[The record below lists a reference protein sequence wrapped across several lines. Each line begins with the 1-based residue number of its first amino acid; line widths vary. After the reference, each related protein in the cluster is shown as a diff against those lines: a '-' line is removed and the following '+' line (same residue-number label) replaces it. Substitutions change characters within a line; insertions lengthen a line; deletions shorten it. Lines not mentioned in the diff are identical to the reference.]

1 MRHTACELPGGRRKT
16 PARIWATAMS
26 FQLKDVLQTA
36 GPTASLIFA
45 SWIFLQLLGQKYV
58 SAFDRYRQ
66 LVAEYRTSSGNDA
79 RREHLGEQIPLYK
92 RRCEQMQRATVI
104 GVIASMLLIF
114 VLLAGTIETIAGDE
128 IGWLKW
134 AGAGAAV
141 GGLGLLLYA
150 ASYLILENRHVID
163 ALHSEVKDLPD
174 VADRANVKG
183 DGERHGKSH

>member
-1 MRHTACELPGGRRKT
+1 
-16 PARIWATAMS
+16 MS

-36 GPTASLIFA
+36 GPTASIVFA

-66 LVAEYRTSSGNDA
+66 LVAEYRESQGNDA

-92 RRCEQMQRATVI
+92 QRCEQMQRATVL
-104 GVIASMLLIF
+104 GVIAAMLLIF
-114 VLLAGTIETIAGDE
+114 VLLAGTVETIVGTE

-141 GGLGLLLYA
+141 IGLGLLIYA

-174 VADRANVKG
+174 VAQRANVAG
-183 DGERHGKSH
+183 DGTHRKHARSRGPDSAAPARERG